1 MKIYRLAENKKFQY
15 LGQCNNLRCENFG
28 EDNWK
33 KMIENK
39 QLVNI
44 SEFKSMCNYEVLIE
58 DDETLEEFISDCHD
72 SYFAKSIWGKNPC
85 YYLMT
90 KGFEFIFVGVI

>member
-1 MKIYRLAENKKFQY
+1 MRIYRIASNKRFKY
-15 LGQCNNLRCENFG
+15 LGQCDKLRCDKFG
-28 EDNWK
+28 EDNWNN
-33 KMIENK
+33 MIESK

-44 SEFKSMCNYEVLIE
+44 SEFKKMCDYEVLIE
-58 DDETLEEFISDCHD
+58 ENETLETLISDDPD
-72 SYFAKSIWGKNPC
+72 SYFAKSRWGKNPC